1 MNRPSTRLALCTLV
15 LTATFGF
22 GAASAH
28 PARVN
33 GVVLSVLANQREAV
47 VRRDALGSKPALTT
61 LFRLSPRVPLASL
74 HPGDRIVALVDD
86 DTDPLVID
94 EVRIVP
100 AVVPRSAVHTVRP
113 LDIGDEIPATRFVD
127 QRGRTF
133 DFADFRGKSV
143 VLAFIYTRCRDPKEC
158 PLVSTNF
165 HTLQTRLANGP
176 YHLVEMTLDPSYDR
190 PNVLAHYAAQFGADP
205 ARWTLATGNPD
216 TVLDFDARFGLDP
229 FADPHLGLIHTERT
243 VFIDSDGKIVD
254 SIDQAAWDPTDI
266 VARLQAGSS
275 RPTNLF
281 ARLDFE
287 LSKAA
292 VAVCGN
298 RVAGFSGLQDLA
310 IVLVII
316 GSGAWLLQR
325 LARKIFADQI

>member
-1 MNRPSTRLALCTLV
+1 MNRPSTRLAVCTAL
-15 LTATFGF
+15 LTVAFGF
-22 GAASAH
+22 GTASAH
-28 PARVN
+28 PERVD

-61 LFRLSPRVPLASL
+61 LFRLSPRVGATSL

-86 DTDPLVID
+86 DTNPLVID

-100 AVVPRSAVHTVRP
+100 AAVPRSAVHTVHP
-113 LDIGDEIPATRFVD
+113 LNVGDHIPATRFVD
-127 QRGRTF
+127 QRGHTF
-133 DFADFRGKSV
+133 GFADFRGKSV

-176 YHLVEMTLDPSYDR
+176 YHLVEMTLDPAYDQ
-190 PNVLAHYAAQFGADP
+190 PKVLAHYAAQFGADP

-216 TVLDFDARFGLDP
+216 TVLDFDARFGVDP
-229 FADPHLGLIHTERT
+229 FADPRLGLIHTERT
-243 VFIDSDGKIVD
+243 LLIDPDGMIVD

-266 VARLQAGSS
+266 VARLQAGSA
-275 RPTNLF
+275 RPGNLF

-298 RVAGFSGLQDLA
+298 RVAGFSGLEDLA